1 VFKNVFLKA
10 SNILHWLPQ
19 VRAAVFIGIGSNL
32 CLDDYRHCFL
42 NATREFQKISLL
54 CFNLDVSQFC
64 FDFGKT
70 ILNY

>member
-32 CLDDYRHCFL
+32 CRNEQQMFL
-42 NATREFQKISLL
+42 MINFFFEKSPLFTFKK
-54 CFNLDVSQFC
+54 F
-64 FDFGKT
+64 
-70 ILNY
+70 